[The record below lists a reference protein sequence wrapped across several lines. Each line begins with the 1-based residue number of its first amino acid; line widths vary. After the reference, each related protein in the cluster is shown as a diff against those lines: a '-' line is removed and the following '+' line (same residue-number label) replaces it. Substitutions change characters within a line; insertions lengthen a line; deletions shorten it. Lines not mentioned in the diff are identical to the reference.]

1 MTTTPLASAAPF
13 LQGLFRDGVPEDL
26 AFEPMQGDG
35 RQDIDIHRL
44 YSTAQTGSTGP
55 SAGIVRY
62 HPGASAAP
70 HVHPGF
76 ELIYVFDGELEFD
89 ERRFGPGSV
98 IVMEPGSAHAPAS
111 PTGCT
116 LLVVWEQPVARA

>member
-13 LQGLFRDGVPEDL
+13 LQRLFRDGVPEDL

-76 ELIYVFDGELEFD
+76 EPDLRL
-89 ERRFGPGSV
+89 RRRAWSSTSA
-98 IVMEPGSAHAPAS
+98 GSAPD
-111 PTGCT
+111 
-116 LLVVWEQPVARA
+116 R